1 MQTENSDV
9 IKTAQIDFLASKFA
23 QGIFRSIF
31 VTGQHTLNK
40 YSLQIEKENEHMEK
54 SQIRTKE
61 DVIRLLQNKTEFER
75 TVLVKTFEIPRG
87 KVSTYKRIA
96 TKIGKPRAYR
106 AVANALHKNPLAP
119 VVPCQR
125 VVSSNGNIVGTKE
138 AIEARRR
145 LLEKEGIPLKGNRV
159 KLSPEI
165 LF

>member
-1 MQTENSDV
+1 
-9 IKTAQIDFLASKFA
+9 
-23 QGIFRSIF
+23 
-31 VTGQHTLNK
+31 
-40 YSLQIEKENEHMEK
+40 MEK
-54 SQIRTKE
+54 PRIRTKE

-96 TKIGKPRAYR
+96 AKIGKPRAYR

-138 AIEARRR
+138 AIEARIR
-145 LLEKEGIPLKGNRV
+145 LLEKEGIPLEGNRV